1 MSDAHFIETIIGVGI
16 LLFAAKL
23 MAELFLRLKLPIVL
37 GELIAGMVVGPFALG
52 GLEII
57 DGKQLLQINDEI
69 RVLGE
74 MGAIVILFMAGL
86 EMTPKEFLKGGKA
99 AFVVGTL
106 GVVIPFFAGLAV
118 FQLFGFDVL
127 QSMLIATALTATSI
141 AISIQVLNE
150 FGKIKTPEA
159 RLIIGAA
166 IVDDILAIA
175 VLSVVTSMAG
185 SEGGVDDIDITEIT
199 ITILKVLGFFAIML
213 VVAVVVIPKIIT
225 PRLWKAKGS
234 VEGIA
239 TAAFF
244 GAAALAGSIGLS
256 PIVGAFAVGMALSTT
271 KVFEKIENYIG
282 KIGLIFA
289 PLFFAIMLIVA
300 VVVIPKVITPRIW
313 KAKGSVEGIATA
325 AFFGAAALAGSIGL
339 SPIVGAFAVGMALST
354 TKVFDKIENYVG
366 KIGLIFAPLFFAII
380 GAQVDLRAVDLNILA
395 LSAVIVIIAVT
406 TKLFGCGLPA
416 MYFLKSKQK
425 GLRVGIGM
433 ISRGE
438 VGLIVAGVGITAGI
452 LTSEVYSTI
461 IIMVVVTTII
471 TPIWLKIEYRKEQ
484 KNDKNESNK
493 TVKQKSE

>member
-185 SEGGVDDIDITEIT
+185 SEGGVDNIDITEIT

-289 PLFFAIMLIVA
+289 PLFFAI
-300 VVVIPKVITPRIW
+300 
-313 KAKGSVEGIATA
+313 
-325 AFFGAAALAGSIGL
+325 
-339 SPIVGAFAVGMALST
+339 
-354 TKVFDKIENYVG
+354 
-366 KIGLIFAPLFFAII
+366 I
-380 GAQVDLRAVDLNILA
+380 GAQVDLRAVDLNILI
-395 LSAVIVIIAVT
+395 LSGAIIVVAVT

-438 VGLIVAGVGITAGI
+438 VGLIVAGVGVTAGV

-484 KNDKNESNK
+484 KNDSNESNK
-493 TVKQKSE
+493 TIEQKSE

>member
-1 MSDAHFIETIIGVGI
+1 MSEAQFIETIIGVGI

-37 GELIAGMVVGPFALG
+37 GELIAGMIVGPFALG
-52 GLEII
+52 GIQI
-57 DGKQLLQINDEI
+57 ADGKQLLQINDEI
-69 RVLGE
+69 RILGE

-99 AFVVGTL
+99 AFTVGTL
-106 GVVIPFFAGLAV
+106 GVVVPFFVGLAV
-118 FQLFGFDVL
+118 FMAFGFDAL

-141 AISIQVLNE
+141 AISIQVLSE

-159 RLIIGAA
+159 RLIISAA

-175 VLSVVTSMAG
+175 VLSVVTSIAG
-185 SEGGVDDIDITEIT
+185 SDGGIDNIDPVEVV
-199 ITILKVLGFFAIML
+199 ITILQVLG
-213 VVAVVVIPKIIT
+213 
-225 PRLWKAKGS
+225 
-234 VEGIA
+234 
-239 TAAFF
+239 
-244 GAAALAGSIGLS
+244 
-256 PIVGAFAVGMALSTT
+256 
-271 KVFEKIENYIG
+271 
-282 KIGLIFA
+282 
-289 PLFFAIMLIVA
+289 FFAIMLIVA

-354 TKVFDKIENYVG
+354 TKVFEKIESYVG

-380 GAQVDLRAVDLNILA
+380 GAQVDLRAVDLNILM
-395 LSAVIVIIAVT
+395 LSGVIILVAVT

-416 MYFLKSKQK
+416 MYFLKSKSAGMK
-425 GLRVGIGM
+425 VGIGM

-438 VGLIVAGVGITAGI
+438 VGLIVAGVGVTAGI

-461 IIMVVVTTII
+461 IIMVLVTTII
-471 TPIWLKIEYRKEQ
+471 TPIWLKIEYRKQQ
-484 KNDKNESNK
+484 KGGNSAPE
-493 TVKQKSE
+493 TKSDQTIE

>member
-1 MSDAHFIETIIGVGI
+1 MIGKMAAEAHFIETIIGVGI

-37 GELIAGMVVGPFALG
+37 GELLAGMIVGPFALG
-52 GLEII
+52 QFFVI
-57 DGKQLLQINDEI
+57 DGKHLLQINDEI
-69 RVLGE
+69 KILGE

-86 EMTPKEFLKGGKA
+86 EMTPKEFLRGGKA
-99 AFVVGTL
+99 SFTVGTL
-106 GVVIPFFAGLAV
+106 GVVVPFFAGFAV
-118 FQLFGFDVL
+118 FGIFGFEAL
-127 QSMLIATALTATSI
+127 ESMLIATALTATSI

-166 IVDDILAIA
+166 VVDDILAIA
-175 VLSVVTSMAG
+175 VLSVVISITGSDAG
-185 SEGGVDDIDITEIT
+185 IEGIEIT
-199 ITILKVLGFFAIML
+199 DVMITILQVLGFFAVML
-213 VVAVVVIPKIIT
+213 VVAVIVIPRVIT

-271 KVFEKIENYIG
+271 KVFEKVENFI
-282 KIGLIFA
+282 
-289 PLFFAIMLIVA
+289 
-300 VVVIPKVITPRIW
+300 
-313 KAKGSVEGIATA
+313 
-325 AFFGAAALAGSIGL
+325 
-339 SPIVGAFAVGMALST
+339 
-354 TKVFDKIENYVG
+354 G

-380 GAQVDLRAVDLNILA
+380 GAQVDLRAVDINILM
-395 LSAVIVIIAVT
+395 LSGAVIVVAVA

-416 MYFLKSKQK
+416 MVFLKNRAQ
-425 GLRVGIGM
+425 GMRVGIGM

-438 VGLIVAGVGITAGI
+438 VGLIVAGVGVTAGV

-461 IIMVVVTTII
+461 VIMVAVTTII
-471 TPIWLKIEYRKEQ
+471 TPIWLKMEYRKEQ
-484 KNDKNESNK
+484 KRGGGLSSEK
-493 TVKQKSE
+493 T

>member
-1 MSDAHFIETIIGVGI
+1 MSEAHFIETIIGVGI

-37 GELIAGMVVGPFALG
+37 GELIAGMIVGPFALG
-52 GLEII
+52 GLQII

-69 RVLGE
+69 KILGE

-99 AFVVGTL
+99 ALVVGTL
-106 GVVIPFFAGLAV
+106 GVVIPFFVGLTV
-118 FQLFGFDVL
+118 FQLFGFDAL

-141 AISIQVLNE
+141 AISIQVLSE
-150 FGKIKTPEA
+150 FGKLKTPEA

-166 IVDDILAIA
+166 IIDDILAIA
-175 VLSVVTSMAG
+175 VLSVVTSIAG
-185 SEGGVDDIDITEIT
+185 SDGGVDNIDITEVT
-199 ITILKVLGFFAIML
+199 ITILQVLGFF
-213 VVAVVVIPKIIT
+213 
-225 PRLWKAKGS
+225 G
-234 VEGIA
+234 
-239 TAAFF
+239 
-244 GAAALAGSIGLS
+244 
-256 PIVGAFAVGMALSTT
+256 
-271 KVFEKIENYIG
+271 
-282 KIGLIFA
+282 
-289 PLFFAIMLIVA
+289 IMLIVS

-354 TKVFDKIENYVG
+354 SKVFDKIENYVG

-380 GAQVDLRAVDLNILA
+380 GAQVDLRAVDLNILL
-395 LSAVIVIIAVT
+395 LSAVIVVVAVT

>member
-1 MSDAHFIETIIGVGI
+1 MSEAHFIETIIGVGI

-37 GELIAGMVVGPFALG
+37 GELIAGMIVGPFALG
-52 GLEII
+52 GLQII

-69 RVLGE
+69 KILGE

-99 AFVVGTL
+99 AFIVGTL
-106 GVVIPFFAGLAV
+106 GVVIPFFIGLAV
-118 FQLFGFDVL
+118 FQLFGFDAL

-141 AISIQVLNE
+141 AISIQVLSE
-150 FGKIKTPEA
+150 FGKLKTPEA

-175 VLSVVTSMAG
+175 VLSVVTSIAG
-185 SEGGVDDIDITEIT
+185 SDGGVDNIDITEVT
-199 ITILKVLGFFAIML
+199 ITILQVLG
-213 VVAVVVIPKIIT
+213 
-225 PRLWKAKGS
+225 
-234 VEGIA
+234 
-239 TAAFF
+239 
-244 GAAALAGSIGLS
+244 
-256 PIVGAFAVGMALSTT
+256 
-271 KVFEKIENYIG
+271 
-282 KIGLIFA
+282 
-289 PLFFAIMLIVA
+289 FFAIMLIVA

-354 TKVFDKIENYVG
+354 TKVFEKVENYVG

-380 GAQVDLRAVDLNILA
+380 GAQVDLRAVDLNILI
-395 LSAVIVIIAVT
+395 LSAVIVIVAVT

-425 GLRVGIGM
+425 GMRVGIGM

-484 KNDKNESNK
+484 KNDNNESNK
-493 TVKQKSE
+493 TVEQKSE

>member
-1 MSDAHFIETIIGVGI
+1 MSEVEFIETIIGVGI

-23 MAELFLRLKLPIVL
+23 MAELFLRLRLPIVL
-37 GELIAGMVVGPFALG
+37 GELLAGMIVGPFALG
-52 GLEII
+52 GII
-57 DGKQLLQINDEI
+57 IVDGSQLLVINDEI
-69 RVLGE
+69 KILGE

-99 AFVVGTL
+99 SFTVGTL
-106 GVVIPFFAGLAV
+106 GVVVPFFAGLAV
-118 FQLFGFDVL
+118 FQMFGFDAL

-141 AISIQVLNE
+141 AISIQVLTE

-175 VLSVVTSMAG
+175 VLSVVSSIAG
-185 SEGGVDDIDITEIT
+185 SSGGVDNIDITQVT
-199 ITILKVLGFFAIML
+199 ITILQVLGFFAIML
-213 VVAVVVIPKIIT
+213 IASVVIIPKVIT

-271 KVFEKIENYIG
+271 KVFEK
-282 KIGLIFA
+282 
-289 PLFFAIMLIVA
+289 V
-300 VVVIPKVITPRIW
+300 
-313 KAKGSVEGIATA
+313 
-325 AFFGAAALAGSIGL
+325 
-339 SPIVGAFAVGMALST
+339 
-354 TKVFDKIENYVG
+354 ENYVS

-380 GAQVDLRAVDLNILA
+380 GAQVDLRAVDLNILM
-395 LSAVIVIIAVT
+395 LSGVVILIAIV

-416 MYFLKSKQK
+416 MFFLKSKAQ
-425 GLRVGIGM
+425 GMRVGIGM

-438 VGLIVAGVGITAGI
+438 VGLIVAGVGVTAGI

-461 IIMVVVTTII
+461 VIMVAVTTII
-471 TPIWLKIEYRKEQ
+471 TPIWLKMEYRKEQ
-484 KNDKNESNK
+484 KKEDNA
-493 TVKQKSE
+493 SEITTKKKPE

>member
-1 MSDAHFIETIIGVGI
+1 MSEAHFIETIIGVGI

-37 GELIAGMVVGPFALG
+37 GELIAGMIVGPFALG
-52 GLEII
+52 GLQII

-69 RVLGE
+69 KILGE

-99 AFVVGTL
+99 AFIVGTL
-106 GVVIPFFAGLAV
+106 GVVIPFFVGLAV
-118 FQLFGFDVL
+118 FQLFGFDAL

-141 AISIQVLNE
+141 AISIQVLSE
-150 FGKIKTPEA
+150 FGKLKTPEA

-175 VLSVVTSMAG
+175 VLSVVTSIAG
-185 SEGGVDDIDITEIT
+185 SDGGVDNIDITEVT
-199 ITILKVLGFFAIML
+199 ITILQVLG
-213 VVAVVVIPKIIT
+213 
-225 PRLWKAKGS
+225 
-234 VEGIA
+234 
-239 TAAFF
+239 
-244 GAAALAGSIGLS
+244 
-256 PIVGAFAVGMALSTT
+256 
-271 KVFEKIENYIG
+271 
-282 KIGLIFA
+282 
-289 PLFFAIMLIVA
+289 FFAIMLIVA

-354 TKVFDKIENYVG
+354 TKVFEKIENYVG

-416 MYFLKSKQK
+416 MYFLKSKQR

-484 KNDKNESNK
+484 KNDNNESNK
-493 TVKQKSE
+493 TIEPKSE